1 MKLNKGAGYSQGL
14 RGADGKDRGGESE
27 IAECRIG
34 YRVQMSKV
42 SGAAQRKLRVVGLS
56 ETIYPISFFKSKPI
70 LLSNHCTRH
79 KRVSA
84 YLPKLTLNVGVLQLL
99 QLT

>member
-42 SGAAQRKLRVVGLS
+42 SGAEKAESGRF
-56 ETIYPISFFKSKPI
+56 T
-70 LLSNHCTRH
+70 
-79 KRVSA
+79 
-84 YLPKLTLNVGVLQLL
+84 
-99 QLT
+99 